1 MVDSVI
7 TQKEHKT
14 NVPLTGRGSGLIPYK
29 PGQSGNPKGRPKGS
43 RSKLSE
49 DFVDTLYSD
58 FQLHGKQAIERVREE
73 KPEVYIQTIAKLLP
87 RDIKVEVKELTKIAH
102 VIVNPND
109 NKEIDASQLIEIAP
123 TSNQALDSA
132 GVTSI
137 CKVGEELTPAPP
149 MNRIVG

>member
-1 MVDSVI
+1 MSEAI
-7 TQKEHKT
+7 EERKPH
-14 NVPLTGRGSGLIPYK
+14 LIK
-29 PGQSGNPKGRPKGS
+29 PGEVRNPNGRPKGS
-43 RSKLSE
+43 GNRIAERTKAAFAE
-49 DFVDTLYSD
+49 TLEVLD
-58 FQLHGKQAIERVREE
+58 PVALLHDWALNR
-73 KPEVYIQTIAKLLP
+73 PELFKDMWKAMLP
-87 RDIKVEVKELTKIAH
+87 KNIHVEMETTLTKIAH